1 MLFKINIEK
10 YFYFKIFKIL
20 GGENILDTQ
29 LLGNIK
35 FLMSY
40 FYLLGQL
47 IIDFNFQSWYL
58 LSSIRKTLKA
68 PKIGKIVKKKFAFII
83 TIEKKMIMVKLT

>member
-68 PKIGKIVKKKFAFII
+68 PKIGKIVKKKIRLYYNYW
-83 TIEKKMIMVKLT
+83 KKKWLW

>member
-68 PKIGKIVKKKFAFII
+68 PKIVKKKKNCLYYNYW
-83 TIEKKMIMVKLT
+83 TKKWLW